1 MEFLIEI
8 LWDLLL
14 EGSIEIS
21 SDKKISKF
29 IRYPLIV
36 VIILFFAVVIFGI
49 LILGIASLN
58 ENIYLGLLLIIISL
72 IMLISAIIKFRKIY
86 IERKE

>member
-8 LWDLLL
+8 LLDLLL